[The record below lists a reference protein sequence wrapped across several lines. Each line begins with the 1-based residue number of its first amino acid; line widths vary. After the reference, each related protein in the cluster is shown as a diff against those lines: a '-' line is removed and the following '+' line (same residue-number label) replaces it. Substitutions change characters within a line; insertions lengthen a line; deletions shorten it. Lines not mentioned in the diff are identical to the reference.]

1 MSAQIASNRKPF
13 LAAAV
18 QMTPVWMN
26 KRECTAKVC
35 GKITELGQKGVELA
49 VFPEVII
56 PGTPHWNWF
65 DPSNL
70 DLFALLYDNSVALDD
85 EEIQQICEASRLAGM
100 HVIVGLTEKIGKA
113 LYNSLR
119 FIDEA
124 GRLLGIHRKLMPT
137 HSEKV
142 LWAAGDSSG
151 LTVYPTR
158 LGKLG
163 GLICAEHNMSLARYA
178 LAQQGEEIHAA
189 VWVSASARRLEF
201 NRQVEIWCA
210 SYALA
215 NQTYVICAQACAS
228 DEEIERFQF
237 PRKGGWSAI
246 LAPDAS
252 FVAGPLEEREGDVIA
267 PIDLYQAAKMY
278 PMYDSVGFNGRP
290 DIFSFAVKRSPNHHD

>member
-1 MSAQIASNRKPF
+1 MPLSTSANKPF

-18 QMTPVWMN
+18 QMAPEWMN
-26 KRECTAKVC
+26 KRETTV
-35 GKITELGQKGVELA
+35 KICRKIEALHEQGVQLI

-70 DLFALLYDNSVALDD
+70 DLFALLYDNAVELDG
-85 EEIQQICEASRLAGM
+85 EEIRQICEAACSAEV
-100 HVIVGLTEKIGKA
+100 HVIIGVTEKINKA
-113 LYNSLR
+113 LYNSLV
-119 FIDEA
+119 FIDD
-124 GRLLGIHRKLMPT
+124 GGNILGTHRKLMPT

-142 LWAAGDSSG
+142 IWAQGDSSG
-151 LTVYPTR
+151 LTVHPTR
-158 LGKLG
+158 LGKVG

-189 VWVSASARRLEF
+189 VWVSASARREGF

-210 SYALA
+210 SYAMA

-228 DEEIERFQF
+228 EEESNRFHF
-237 PRKGGWSAI
+237 ERKGGWSAI
-246 LAPDAS
+246 FAPDATY
-252 FVAGPLEEREGDVIA
+252 VAGPLIGEEGDVIGE
-267 PIDLYQAAKMY
+267 IDLYQSAKMY

-290 DIFSFAVKRSPNHHD
+290 DVFSFAVKKPPSS